1 LSAQLMMPL
10 CLVNQSIPKITSFP
24 LDGKTVKSARN
35 TTPLKR
41 ILTWE
46 HLSWHRR
53 LDPGVWVTKGISRGV
68 EGMPCFSTKLVAM
81 KEWDA
86 PESSGSKFNKELTEH
101 YSRSLLSLLGIDVI
115 HSCPSLV
122 RGLVL
127 LADGGGRLGGGCR
140 GILGAIHRVGVGGS
154 WWLQLR
160 AVVLEVTGITAVPTC
175 IRRGL
180 VACH

>member
-1 LSAQLMMPL
+1 MFFH
-10 CLVNQSIPKITSFP
+10 KTS
-24 LDGKTVKSARN
+24 GYEGVGCS
-35 TTPLKR
+35 R
-41 ILTWE
+41 IE
-46 HLSWHRR
+46 KY
-53 LDPGVWVTKGISRGV
+53 G
-68 EGMPCFSTKLVAM
+68 
-81 KEWDA
+81 
-86 PESSGSKFNKELTEH
+86 SGSKFNKELTEH

-127 LADGGGRLGGGCR
+127 LADGGGHLGGRCR

-160 AVVLEVTGITAVPTC
+160 TVVLEVTGITAVPTC
-175 IRRGL
+175 IRWGL